1 MAWRIEL
8 SETARKEL
16 GKLDKSVANRINKFL
31 RDRVAQLE
39 NPRSIGQALKGERF
53 GTLWKYRV
61 GDYRVIAEIQDER
74 ILILILSI
82 GHRRE
87 IYR

>member
-8 SETARKEL
+8 SGAARKEL